1 VRLNAVLG
9 NLTAYH
15 SGPPLETIRE
25 RYGLDHL
32 VKLASN
38 ECPEGPFPEVVQAIA
53 EAVAGLNRY
62 PDGGA
67 SDLRSALAARVG
79 VTPEQLV
86 FGNGSCE
93 LLMLLGEALLG
104 PGTHVVFPDPSFV
117 VYRNIAMSR
126 QASFAA
132 VPLMAHHQDL
142 GAMLEALTPDTRM
155 VIVCNPNNPTGTYV
169 PPEELLAFLRAVPG
183 DVVVVLDEAYAEY
196 VTDPRHTDSVAWLG
210 EFANLIILRTFSKIY
225 GLAGLRVGYGITHR
239 PLAEAIDKIRQPF
252 NLNALAQVAAT
263 TALAH
268 PEWVAARRDHAARE
282 KSRIG
287 IALDGLGIERVPS
300 EANFLFL
307 RIDGLAVPAKEVPQA
322 LLERGVMTRS
332 GYAMGCPGWL
342 RLTIGSTDE
351 NDLFLRLLTQ
361 LAGERTEA

>member
-1 VRLNAVLG
+1 MKLNDALA

-15 SGPPLETIRE
+15 SGPPLEAIRE

-53 EAVAGLNRY
+53 EAVGGLNRY

-67 SDLRSALAARVG
+67 TDLRSAVAEHVG
-79 VTPEQLV
+79 VTPDRLV

-93 LLMLLGEALLG
+93 LLMLLGEALLHK
-104 PGTHVVFPDPSFV
+104 GTHVVFPDPSFV

-126 QASFAA
+126 EASFGA
-132 VPLMAHHQDL
+132 VPLKAHRHD
-142 GAMLEALTPDTRM
+142 LEAMTQAITGDTRLL
-155 VIVCNPNNPTGTYV
+155 IVCNPNNPTGTYLP
-169 PPEELLAFLRAVPG
+169 PPELLDFLQGVPS
-183 DVVVVLDEAYAEY
+183 DVVVVLDEAYTEY
-196 VTDPRHTDSVAWLG
+196 VTDPRHVDSMGWLD
-210 EFANLIILRTFSKIY
+210 EFPNLIILRTFSKIY

-239 PLAEAIDKIRQPF
+239 PLVEAIDKIRQPF

-268 PEWVAARRDHAARE
+268 PEWVDARRAHVAAERT
-282 KSRIG
+282 RIG
-287 IALDGLGIERVPS
+287 AGLDSLGIEHVPS

-307 RIDGLAVPAKEVPQA
+307 RVEGLPVPGKEVPQA

-342 RLTIGSTDE
+342 RLTIGSTEE
-351 NDLFLRLLTQ
+351 NDLFLRLLTDI
-361 LAGERTEA
+361 AGGRTEA